1 MSVSAEFMDIVAQGD
16 KNAVRTSLANY
27 MILDKSYK
35 LFDESFS
42 YASSKMD
49 IVDEHDGQE
58 LTSDR
63 EKWTKEYLSEP
74 LVDVVINFSKERI
87 SHIKQVIPVALKDS
101 CSPSEN
107 KPVQTNYSSSRTGRK
122 RFEQEI
128 HSSQNVKMAPPPQA
142 IRNRKPT
149 NRSSE
154 SGGRTGRT
162 AIYEEEISP
171 RNGDSSLSTKRFD
184 CGTTLIIGG
193 VAVAVVGLA
202 VSESIVI
209 GAGVVIAGSGCVVKA
224 SKKK

>member
-1 MSVSAEFMDIVAQGD
+1 MSVSTEFKEMVARD
-16 KNAVRTSLANY
+16 SKNAVRSALANY
-27 MILDKSYK
+27 LILDRSYA
-35 LFDESFS
+35 LFDESFA
-42 YASSKMD
+42 YASSKMN
-49 IVDEHDGQE
+49 IVDIHDGQE
-58 LTSDR
+58 LTADR
-63 EKWTKEYLSEP
+63 EKWTEDYLNEQ
-74 LVDVVINFSKERI
+74 LVAVVINFSKERI
-87 SHIKQVIPVALKDS
+87 SHIKQVIPVALEDS
-101 CSPSEN
+101 CPPAEN
-107 KPVQTNYSSSRTGRK
+107 KSVQTNYSSSRTGRK

-128 HSSQNVKMAPPPQA
+128 HSPQNVKMAPSPQA

-149 NRSSE
+149 NSSSG

-162 AIYEEEISP
+162 TIYEEEISP